1 MASLPHDAKPA
12 LLPLAGHPYRF
23 LGSYR
28 FMLALFVLT
37 SHASGFLGDAV
48 ARLSLGNVGVFLFF
62 MVSGAVISEAL
73 DIFYNGSGRRFLINR
88 SLKIFPAYWAALC
101 LYYAVFAFKGAL
113 GSDFQL
119 WPVLVNVSL
128 LLSYLP
134 TGNNLLIISIAW
146 AVVVECQF
154 YLIAAMLYVAA
165 WRTRTPGRVL
175 FVGGIVALGI
185 YLFIHNTG
193 GHARFYGGF
202 RFAPYFVLGS
212 AIYYAFTRN
221 DAKAALLAVVAGAL
235 SLHAYLVYALQTPP
249 GGLPPEAASYQP
261 PVLLSTVL
269 FMAGVLLFIWLF
281 PRRFQRQAERLDK
294 RLGDYTYAIY
304 LIHPLIIIIALDLG
318 IAAKAG
324 GGTAYLFTLAISL
337 AVAVAIARGVER
349 PVMRLRNR
357 FRGQRLYD

>member
-165 WRTRTPGRVL
+165 WRTRTPGGYYSSAGSSRWGSISLSTIRAGTHGFTAASASRHISFLVPQSTTRSR
-175 FVGGIVALGI
+175 GTMQRR
-185 YLFIHNTG
+185 HCSPSSR
-193 GHARFYGGF
+193 ARF
-202 RFAPYFVLGS
+202 RCTPIWS
-212 AIYYAFTRN
+212 TPCRHR
-221 DAKAALLAVVAGAL
+221 LAG
-235 SLHAYLVYALQTPP
+235 YPRR
-249 GGLPPEAASYQP
+249 QP
-261 PVLLSTVL
+261 PTSLRCCFRPCCSWPVFCFSYGFSRGDSNGKLSGWTSVS
-269 FMAGVLLFIWLF
+269 ATTHTPSI
-281 PRRFQRQAERLDK
+281 
-294 RLGDYTYAIY
+294 
-304 LIHPLIIIIALDLG
+304 
-318 IAAKAG
+318 
-324 GGTAYLFTLAISL
+324 
-337 AVAVAIARGVER
+337 
-349 PVMRLRNR
+349 
-357 FRGQRLYD
+357 